1 MIASKSSVFI
11 CAPTLTRASLA
22 LRFYKSKQKSCGLYR
37 RIFIKAQLRTPEE
50 SSSSESS
57 SPSERIENTYRQLLR
72 RLEYEPDPE
81 SVEEETTLVGEK
93 VTRSNSLLALLF
105 EFVRGGFND
114 DIDRA
119 LSKPSRLILASSL
132 CILFG
137 FFSATSASTII
148 GSVAD
153 WDPLAAAVLLIWT
166 ESFTKFYYTQSR
178 RSRLLQLINAFKV
191 GLIYGMTV
199 DAFKLTT

>member
-1 MIASKSSVFI
+1 MSVPKIIAFVPTIPLSQSK
-11 CAPTLTRASLA
+11 LTFCVCEPRRKTSLA
-22 LRFYKSKQKSCGLYR
+22 FRHTV
-37 RIFIKAQLRTPEE
+37 IKAQLPTPGE
-50 SSSSESS
+50 SSSSESF
-57 SPSERIENTYRQLLR
+57 SESVGSENNYRKLLR
-72 RLEYEPDPE
+72 RLESEPNIE
-81 SVEEETTLVGEK
+81 SVEEEETLVGE
-93 VTRSNSLLALLF
+93 RASGSNSLLALFFDFLK
-105 EFVRGGFND
+105 GGFND
-114 DIDRA
+114 DLDRIF
-119 LSKPSRLILASSL
+119 SNPVHLILASAL

-166 ESFTKFYYTQSR
+166 ESFTKFYYT
-178 RSRLLQLINAFKV
+178 RLRPTRLMQLINAFKV